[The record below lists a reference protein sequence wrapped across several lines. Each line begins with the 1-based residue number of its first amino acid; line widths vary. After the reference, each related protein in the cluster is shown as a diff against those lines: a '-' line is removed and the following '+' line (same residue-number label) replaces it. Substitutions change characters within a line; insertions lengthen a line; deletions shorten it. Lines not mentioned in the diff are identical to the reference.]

1 MKVNVKC
8 FANLVK
14 DQVCDYKG
22 STQYEMPEKSKV
34 SDLIAKLG
42 LPLEEI
48 HIIFI
53 NHTIVGPGAELH
65 DGDNIGLASV
75 TGGM

>member
-8 FANLVK
+8 FAKLAK

-42 LPLEEI
+42 
-48 HIIFI
+48 F
-53 NHTIVGPGAELH
+53 AC
-65 DGDNIGLASV
+65 
-75 TGGM
+75 GGNSYNFLKPYPRGTRRRAT